1 MHGACELSGRTQ
13 SNFADAIVA
22 LGLMHGTPAGSRLV
36 SYLGGTMQQI
46 PSINHGRRDS
56 PAHSITAG
64 ETERVHC
71 ESCSQTRRAAVCA
84 NAAASTVDAKTR
96 RPASACTAEPER
108 QAGLSGSTKVAD
120 LHTGGQQDV
129 QVNLLVGW
137 LPHLPHRH
145 TFTATRIKAV
155 HMDPQTMQRRRTKYR
170 RLVENSIAQLRNG
183 AVCLTTILGAVS
195 TNLECCFEQ
204 SQATH
209 SWLPIRCPGRW
220 GVWYLSTQALRT
232 VALHTRGSYQV

>member
-1 MHGACELSGRTQ
+1 
-13 SNFADAIVA
+13 
-22 LGLMHGTPAGSRLV
+22 
-36 SYLGGTMQQI
+36 MQQI
-46 PSINHGRRDS
+46 PSINHARRDS

-64 ETERVHC
+64 KTERVHC
-71 ESCSQTRRAAVCA
+71 DLCSQTRRAAVCA
-84 NAAASTVDAKTR
+84 NAAASTVDAKTK
-96 RPASACTAEPER
+96 RPASACTAGPKR

-120 LHTGGQQDV
+120 LHIGGLQDA
-129 QVNLLVGW
+129 QVNKLVGW

-220 GVWYLSTQALRT
+220 GV
-232 VALHTRGSYQV
+232 